1 MHQTAMPQA
10 SNSCWLDDLPEWLI
24 KQQNSA
30 SSLVRASLQLH
41 QMISGVIIIMLFFP
55 LIYFCSGACA
65 KCEQRSLC
73 LFLSLSRL
81 FNVYADKYFLS
92 SSVLARPALQSCLAC
107 EIPSLMLMVASI
119 KCAQSDWNISFSSPE
134 ASICSA

>member
-1 MHQTAMPQA
+1 MCMNASEMPQA
-10 SNSCWLDDLPEWLI
+10 SNSRWLDDLPKWLI

-65 KCEQRSLC
+65 KCERLS
-73 LFLSLSRL
+73 LFLSRSVSVSFSLSDRL
-81 FNVYADKYFLS
+81 FNVYADNYFLS
-92 SSVLARPALQSCLAC
+92 SSFLARPALQSCLAC

-119 KCAQSDWNISFSSPE
+119 KCAQSDWNI
-134 ASICSA
+134 